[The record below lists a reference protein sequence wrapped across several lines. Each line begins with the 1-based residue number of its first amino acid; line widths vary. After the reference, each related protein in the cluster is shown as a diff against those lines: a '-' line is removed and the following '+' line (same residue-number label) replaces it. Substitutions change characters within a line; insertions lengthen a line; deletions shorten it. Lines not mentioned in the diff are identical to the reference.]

1 MAADSLDVQ
10 KWVRRAKM
18 DFDSA
23 AKLVETRFEPPIEVV
38 CYLCQQAAE
47 KILKAYTIAKTNT
60 RAASHKLEDLLD
72 ECAHHS
78 AEFNELKSGCLNLSP
93 YATLA
98 RYPSI
103 IEPTEQHMK
112 QALKDAAKIL
122 ELARAELKKL
132 GH

>member
-1 MAADSLDVQ
+1 MVVQ
-10 KWVRRAKM
+10 KWVRRAQM

-38 CYLCQQAAE
+38 CYLCQQSAE
-47 KILKAYTIAKTNT
+47 KILKAYTIAKTNARST
-60 RAASHKLEDLLD
+60 SHKLEDLLD
-72 ECAHHS
+72 ACVPHS
-78 AEFNELKSGCLNLSP
+78 AEFNTLRSCCLSLSP

-112 QALKDAAKIL
+112 MALKDASKIL
-122 ELARAELKKL
+122 EVTKSELGL
-132 GH
+132 

>member
-10 KWVRRAKM
+10 KWIRRAQM

-23 AKLVETRFEPPIEVV
+23 AKLMKTRFKPPIEVV
-38 CYLCQQAAE
+38 CYLCQQSAE
-47 KILKAYTIAKTNT
+47 KILKAYTIAKMST
-60 RAASHKLEDLLD
+60 RTASHKLEDLLD
-72 ECAHHS
+72 ECVPYS
-78 AEFNELKSGCLNLSP
+78 IEFNVLRNSCLNLSP

-112 QALKDAAKIL
+112 QALKDASKIL
-122 ELARAELKKL
+122 DVTKSELKKA
-132 GH
+132 GY